1 MDCGLRQCSQADRR
15 NADLEKHHKHSAF
28 RIPHS
33 EIELAPGP
41 YVRLTVSDTGH
52 GMDRSVMER
61 IFDPFFTTKEPGEGT
76 GMGLA
81 VVHGIVKSHGGA
93 ITVHNDPGEGT
104 TFHVYLPRLE
114 SPTEPEEALTAEP
127 APRGKER
134 ILFVDD
140 EEQLVRMGQR
150 MLERLGY
157 SVTART
163 SSVEA
168 LEAFRAQP
176 EKFDLVITDQT
187 MPNMTGVE
195 LARELM
201 RIRPDIPVILITGFS
216 EAVTLEKA
224 GRMDIREYIMKP
236 VLLRDLGKAIRRVLD
251 G

>member
-1 MDCGLRQCSQADRR
+1 MRQCSQADRR

-52 GMDRSVMER
+52 GMDRGVMER

-81 VVHGIVKSHGGA
+81 MVHGIVKSHGGA

-104 TFHVYLPRLE
+104 MFHVYLPRLE